1 MGWANPHQTS
11 ALQATHQT
19 ASLSVMD
26 DDDEWDTDPDHV
38 APPDSK
44 GTGAGQRA
52 IDNPFDQNRR
62 HSQEIAAQKQQTAT
76 VAAREAPK
84 VVKKAPGGTIG
95 GGGGEPCTACGK
107 TVYAAEKIAAGKGVW
122 HKDCFTCGSC
132 FKKLDLHSYR
142 IDRASGKPYCVA
154 HLPAED
160 RSRKPGPAPVAA
172 PAPTA
177 PARVPAPAPVPAP
190 KPAPAPAAPA
200 PVAPAAARAPAPA
213 RVKSFGG
220 GGEKC
225 HGCGKTVYAAEPLV
239 EERRAWAPGTPPN
252 GPTCLAVPK
261 GLAAPADPRAQRA
274 MPEWLR
280 QPPLRRPQSARVA
293 PSHVRAGGESDGQ
306 GAGLP

>member
-1 MGWANPHQTS
+1 
-11 ALQATHQT
+11 
-19 ASLSVMD
+19 MD

-107 TVYAAEKIAAGKGVW
+107 TVYAAEKIAASKGVW

-160 RSRKPGPAPVAA
+160 RALLFSGTAKKVTTLSGVTFVRPCRTGAFAA
-172 PAPTA
+172 
-177 PARVPAPAPVPAP
+177 
-190 KPAPAPAAPA
+190 
-200 PVAPAAARAPAPA
+200 
-213 RVKSFGG
+213 
-220 GGEKC
+220 
-225 HGCGKTVYAAEPLV
+225 
-239 EERRAWAPGTPPN
+239 WTPP
-252 GPTCLAVPK
+252 L
-261 GLAAPADPRAQRA
+261 
-274 MPEWLR
+274 
-280 QPPLRRPQSARVA
+280 S
-293 PSHVRAGGESDGQ
+293 
-306 GAGLP
+306 